1 MSASASARPAPSRNS
16 RPYVSRPAAQVD
28 GIFAGAAGRP
38 GGGSPT
44 TPPRT
49 EPAGPEYAGT
59 PSGFKIELTYAGS
72 GRPDAT
78 GAGSAT
84 GAADVEAEAEGAA
97 CVGGV
102 RRHPSAP
109 RGRASAS
116 RSVARVARAS

>member
-28 GIFAGAAGRP
+28 GIFASAAGSS

-44 TPPRT
+44 TTTRPRT

-59 PSGFKIELTYAGS
+59 PSGFTIELTYAGS

-78 GAGSAT
+78 GAGSTT

-97 CVGGV
+97 
-102 RRHPSAP
+102 
-109 RGRASAS
+109 
-116 RSVARVARAS
+116 